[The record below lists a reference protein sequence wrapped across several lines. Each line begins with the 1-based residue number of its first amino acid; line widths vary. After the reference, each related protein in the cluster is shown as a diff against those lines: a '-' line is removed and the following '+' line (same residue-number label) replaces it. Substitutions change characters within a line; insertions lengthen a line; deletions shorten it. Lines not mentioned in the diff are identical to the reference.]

1 MYDGLKKSLLARYFK
16 RAYVF
21 YLSPDLDSDLIMVCY
36 LIDDDEDDR
45 EFFAMAVE
53 EVGREVELR
62 SSGDPVEALEVLA
75 KADIHPDI
83 IFLDLNMPRIDGWE
97 CLKHLR
103 EMPHLIKVPIVIY
116 STSDKGWNTDAYSGY
131 TDFLT
136 KQSRI
141 SDLVQKLQEIF
152 SKVNA

>member
-1 MYDGLKKSLLARYFK
+1 ML
-16 RAYVF
+16 
-21 YLSPDLDSDLIMVCY
+21 CY

-45 EFFAMAVE
+45 DFFAMAVE
-53 EVGREVELR
+53 EVKGNIQVK
-62 SSGDPVEALEVLA
+62 SSGSADEALEALRA
-75 KADIHPDI
+75 RAIRPDI

-97 CLKHLR
+97 CLKLLR
-103 EMPHLIKVPIVIY
+103 EMQHLAEIPVIIY
-116 STSDKGWNTDAYSGY
+116 STSDKGWNSRPHAGY

-152 SKVNA
+152 SKVNV